1 MNTKFFALIL
11 GTFLLATTVGAQ
23 ATINPA
29 IEEKLNTFI
38 SLSNEKQ
45 WDKAFDLLYPKMFNN
60 VSKEELIQL
69 MAGMENDGMALHMSN
84 VRIKSTSVPV
94 EEGDET
100 FVRVEYAADLNV
112 KILKEGMFD
121 SPKATQ
127 AIDEQFRAVYGQHK
141 VNWDNAKSEFNIIA
155 EKSMMAIQSKEGV
168 WSLVEINM
176 DQPQLMESLFS
187 PSIMNALVRV
197 Q

>member
-1 MNTKFFALIL
+1 MNTKIIP
-11 GTFLLATTVGAQ
+11 FLFGAFLFTTTARAQ
-23 ATINPA
+23 AVINPA
-29 IEEKLNTFI
+29 IQEKLNTFI
-38 SLSNEKQ
+38 TLSNEKQ
-45 WDKAFDLLYPKMFNN
+45 WDKAFDLLYPKMFNQ
-60 VSKEELIQL
+60 VSKEELVNV
-69 MAGMENDGMALHMSN
+69 MTGMESDGMSLHMSN
-84 VRIKSTSVPV
+84 VRITSTSVPV

-100 FVRVEYAADLNV
+100 FVRVEYAADLTV

-141 VNWDNAKSEFNIIA
+141 VNWDNTKSEFNIIA
-155 EKSMMAIQSKEGV
+155 EKSMMAIQSKDGV

-176 DQPQLMESLFS
+176 DQPQLMEALFS
-187 PSIMNALVRV
+187 PSIMNALVRI